1 MRATGLGGYCMR
13 KEDLASADI
22 PHIDDSGRKADFHCL
37 RHTLA
42 TALDQTGASLKE
54 IMTIMRHSDR

>member
-1 MRATGLGGYCMR
+1 MR